1 MSRARAASALSAL
14 LFAGCAQVVV
24 RHVSEADTSDGVHF
38 YEPRPY
44 LWIGSDAKGNPSSQ
58 IVWLPDPARRYVVKV
73 RPGLGAVDGSVN
85 LSDGW
90 MLDSLGARS
99 DTRIP
104 ETIAAVA
111 TLARAAPG
119 LGEVPQAGPLPGLYR
134 IDIDADGDVA
144 LVRQPGWP

>member
-58 IVWLPDPARRYVVKV
+58 IVWLPDPARSARHHC
-73 RPGLGAVDGSVN
+73 RPSVAVSYTH
-85 LSDGW
+85 L
-90 MLDSLGARS
+90 
-99 DTRIP
+99 
-104 ETIAAVA
+104 
-111 TLARAAPG
+111 TLPTN
-119 LGEVPQAGPLPGLYR
+119 
-134 IDIDADGDVA
+134 
-144 LVRQPGWP
+144 

>member
-1 MSRARAASALSAL
+1 
-14 LFAGCAQVVV
+14 
-24 RHVSEADTSDGVHF
+24 
-38 YEPRPY
+38 
-44 LWIGSDAKGNPSSQ
+44 
-58 IVWLPDPARRYVVKV
+58 
-73 RPGLGAVDGSVN
+73 
-85 LSDGW
+85 